1 MEGETG
7 GVGRGIMVTLPGYH
21 TFLGIIIFTHVWC
34 CCCLPPRRAVG
45 PPLHQVRGRD
55 EVQGR
60 EERPRV
66 SGCVAAAVCCAQSLL
81 PTHFPQLAASY
92 LTSAS
97 YPLFPTGCFL
107 PDGFLLAVFL
117 AQV

>member
-1 MEGETG
+1 
-7 GVGRGIMVTLPGYH
+7 MVTLPGYRA
-21 TFLGIIIFTHVWC
+21 FVGIIIFTHVWW

-66 SGCVAAAVCCAQSLL
+66 SVCVAAVCCTQSLL
-81 PTHFPQLAASY
+81 PTHFFQLDASY

-107 PDGFLLAVFL
+107 PDSFLLAVFL